1 MYRTDLAWHTMGKAM
16 MKTID
21 VVMVRVYI
29 TESSH
34 LLNTI
39 LSYLKTEANIRGV
52 SVFRAIS
59 GFGETGDHTT
69 SFMDLSLNLPLAI
82 EFFDSK
88 HKVEPALVHLKDV
101 IKAEHLVFWDAK
113 ANL

>member
-1 MYRTDLAWHTMGKAM
+1 
-16 MKTID
+16 MKTVD
-21 VVMVRVYI
+21 VIIVRIYI

-39 LSYLKTEANIRGV
+39 VNYLKTEAKIRGI

-59 GFGETGDHTT
+59 GFGETGNH
-69 SFMDLSLNLPLAI
+69 SISLLDLSLDLPLSI

-88 HKVEPALVHLKDV
+88 EKIKPAIAYLSAI
-101 IKAEHLVFWDAK
+101 IKPEHIVFWEAK
-113 ANL
+113 AND

>member
-1 MYRTDLAWHTMGKAM
+1 

-21 VVMVRVYI
+21 VVMVRIYV

-34 LLNTI
+34 LLKGI
-39 LSYLKTEANIRGV
+39 VSYLQTEAHIRGI

-59 GFGETGDHTT
+59 GFGETGSH
-69 SFMDLSLNLPLAI
+69 SVSLLDFSLDLPLVI

-88 HKVEPALVHLKDV
+88 EKIDVALEHLSQT
-101 IKAEHLVFWDAK
+101 IKAEHIVFWDAK
-113 ANL
+113 ANG

>member
-1 MYRTDLAWHTMGKAM
+1 

-34 LLNTI
+34 ALKGI
-39 LSYLKTEANIRGV
+39 VSYLKTEAGIRGI

-59 GFGETGDHTT
+59 GSGDSGSHG
-69 SFMDLSLNLPLAI
+69 MSLLDVSLDLPLII
-82 EFFDSK
+82 EFFDCK
-88 HKVEPALVHLKDV
+88 EKVTVAL
-101 IKAEHLVFWDAK
+101 EHLSQTIKPEHVVFWNAQS
-113 ANL
+113 NG

>member
-1 MYRTDLAWHTMGKAM
+1 M

-29 TESSH
+29 TESTH
-34 LLNTI
+34 QLNI
-39 LSYLKTEANIRGV
+39 IINYLKTEANIRGL

-69 SFMDLSLNLPLAI
+69 SFMDLSLDLPLAI

-88 HKVEPALVHLKDV
+88 NKVEPALKHLKELV
-101 IKAEHLVFWDAK
+101 KPEHIVFWDAK
-113 ANL
+113 VNA

>member
-1 MYRTDLAWHTMGKAM
+1 

-21 VVMVRVYI
+21 IVMVKIYI
-29 TESSH
+29 TESSN

-39 LSYLKTEANIRGV
+39 LKYLKTEAHIRGV

-59 GFGETGDHTT
+59 GYGESGSHA
-69 SFMDLSLNLPLAI
+69 SSLIDLSLDLPLTI
-82 EFFDSK
+82 EFFDEQAN
-88 HKVEPALVHLKDV
+88 VDIAL
-101 IKAEHLVFWDAK
+101 EHLSKTIKPEHIVFWHAK